1 MTQRKYIQSVERAM
15 LLLETLVT
23 RNEGF
28 RLAELSEQFSLNK
41 TTLHGLL
48 ATLSSLG
55 YVSRRGQHY
64 IAGLRLR
71 DVARDPWDVFHLGV
85 GKQFG
90 LDFGTVI
97 ILTGAAVLLLWIPLR
112 QMPGLGTVSNVIVLG
127 LAANATL
134 AVLPPMESLMLRSL
148 MLIGAIVLNALATG
162 MYIGAGFGPGPRDGL
177 MTGLHARTGWS
188 LRGIRTVIEL
198 SVLAIGW
205 ALGGTVG
212 VGTVLYALTIGPLI
226 QLCLPW
232 FRQPTVRKTVTATG
246 EAVS

>member
-1 MTQRKYIQSVERAM
+1 MLRRLVQLYIG
-15 LLLETLVT
+15 LVLYGVST
-23 RNEGF
+23 ALFVHAN
-28 RLAELSEQFSLNK
+28 
-41 TTLHGLL
+41 
-48 ATLSSLG
+48 LG
-55 YVSRRGQHY
+55 
-64 IAGLRLR
+64 A
-71 DVARDPWDVFHLGV
+71 DPWDVFHLGI
-85 GKQFG
+85 GKQFN
-90 LDFGTVI
+90 LDFGTVM

-134 AVLPPMESLMLRSL
+134 AVLPPMESLVLRGL

-177 MTGLHARTGWS
+177 MTGLHDRTGWS

-232 FRQPTVRKTVTATG
+232 FRQPTVRKAVNATG
-246 EAVS
+246 EVVS